1 MGAKNQFAIDDRVR
15 TQVIGQDGG
24 AAGVPAVAMSFFR
37 VHGTNT
43 SR

>member
-1 MGAKNQFAIDDRVR
+1 MGAKHEFAIDDGVR
-15 TQVIGQDGG
+15 AEVIGQDGG
-24 AAGVPAVAMSFFR
+24 AARIPAMPMSFFR